1 MRADET
7 NDFAKYN
14 KSIAALVE
22 ELDNPNFE
30 SSFVTTLRKFVP
42 FDLAMISIYDR
53 DSVFAPDCAIP
64 LGICEDVLA
73 KYYAATYR
81 YSPFFQMHKRGLR
94 SGIYQMEKLAQSSIL
109 KKPTRNMDILEIDHG
124 EEVGYSTI
132 GWPKR
137 LREIGLAIPLSNTK
151 TAQIALYRVGASD
164 YRTREVESLNAVSQV
179 MGSLYRRFRAKADE
193 RRQRPQSMVSQSLQ
207 ELALHTLSPREQEV
221 VTRIVEGHSG
231 ENIARILGIGEETV
245 KTHRKRAY
253 QKLGVKS
260 NVELFVL
267 LISYMQR
274 NQ

>member
-1 MRADET
+1 MRSVST
-7 NDFAKYN
+7 NDFAKCN
-14 KSIAALVE
+14 KAIATLIE

-64 LGICEDVLA
+64 FGICEDVLA
-73 KYYAATYR
+73 KYYASTYR

-94 SGIYQMEKLAQSSIL
+94 GGIYQMEKLAQSSTL
-109 KKPTRNMDILEIDHG
+109 TKPTHNMDILEIDHY

-137 LREIGLAIPLSNTK
+137 LREIGLAIRLSNTK

-164 YRTREVESLNAVSQV
+164 YRPREVESLNAVSQI

-193 RRQRPQSMVSQSLQ
+193 RQQRSQSMVSQSLQ
-207 ELALHTLSPREQEV
+207 ELAFHILSPREQEV
-221 VTRIVEGHSG
+221 ITQILEGHSG
-231 ENIARILGIGEETV
+231 ENIARMLGVGEETV

-260 NVELFVL
+260 HVELFVL
-267 LISYMQR
+267 LISHLQR
-274 NQ
+274 T